1 MLANRPIHS
10 VEPRTGF
17 VQAHVTWASDPQL
30 AMSRGLW
37 APNRRFEGAQRAPN
51 WLVQGSRGPLIEKV
65 SANTEALVTLGG
77 GRQSMSLKKFSGWLP
92 QKRNCCTAVT
102 LACRAAEV
110 EYFLH
115 TSAAQE

>member
-17 VQAHVTWASDPQL
+17 VQAHVTRASDPQL

-51 WLVQGSRGPLIEKV
+51 WLVQGARGPPIEKV
-65 SANTEALVTLGG
+65 SANTVVESRLVCWTSIQRYKAVPGSL
-77 GRQSMSLKKFSGWLP
+77 MSL
-92 QKRNCCTAVT
+92 
-102 LACRAAEV
+102 LAAAATILGSV
-110 EYFLH
+110 PGYL
-115 TSAAQE
+115 T